1 MSVDLDQIG
10 AELEKLKAEL
20 GVRVLTITY
29 HPTFF
34 SVYFHY
40 YTKDEPV
47 AIGHGD
53 SLKEALEKAQA
64 DRAEW
69 LKENISDYI

>member
-34 SVYFHY
+34 QS
-40 YTKDEPV
+40 
-47 AIGHGD
+47 
-53 SLKEALEKAQA
+53 
-64 DRAEW
+64 
-69 LKENISDYI
+69 ISTTTQKMNRSQ